1 MDTFR
6 IDEIARRLLES
17 VPPALR
23 TVQRD
28 LETNFRAVLRSNLAK
43 LDVVTRDEFDTQM
56 RVLQR
61 TREKLEQLEARLR
74 ELEGNR
80 SGSGAAGPGG
90 SAAGSGGG
98 ATGPGGSA
106 AGSGGGATGPGGSAA
121 GSGGGA
127 TGPGG
132 SAAGSGG
139 GATGPGAADP
149 GGGAAGGPGGG
160 GTGSQGH

>member
-23 TVQRD
+23 TVQKD
-28 LETNFRAVLRSNLAK
+28 LETNFRAVLRSSLAK
-43 LDVVTRDEFDTQM
+43 LDVVTRDEFDTQT

-80 SGSGAAGPGG
+80 SGPGEAAGGG
-90 SAAGSGGG
+90 ASGSGTGGAGSGTTGG
-98 ATGPGGSA
+98 
-106 AGSGGGATGPGGSAA
+106 
-121 GSGGGA
+121 
-127 TGPGG
+127 
-132 SAAGSGG
+132 
-139 GATGPGAADP
+139 
-149 GGGAAGGPGGG
+149 
-160 GTGSQGH
+160 QGH

>member
-23 TVQRD
+23 TVQKD
-28 LETNFRAVLRSNLAK
+28 LETNFRAVLRSSLAK

-74 ELEGNR
+74 ELESTR
-80 SGSGAAGPGG
+80 SGAGGAGTGQAGAGPG
-90 SAAGSGGG
+90 
-98 ATGPGGSA
+98 
-106 AGSGGGATGPGGSAA
+106 
-121 GSGGGA
+121 
-127 TGPGG
+127 
-132 SAAGSGG
+132 
-139 GATGPGAADP
+139 
-149 GGGAAGGPGGG
+149 
-160 GTGSQGH
+160 QGH